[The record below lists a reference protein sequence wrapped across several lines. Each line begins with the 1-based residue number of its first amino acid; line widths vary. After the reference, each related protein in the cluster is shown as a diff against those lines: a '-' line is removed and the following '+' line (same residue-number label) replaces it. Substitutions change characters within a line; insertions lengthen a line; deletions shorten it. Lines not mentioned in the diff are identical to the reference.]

1 MVAWSQDGEYE
12 VDLKAGKMGAS
23 WSCPKKLKLT
33 VEFSDIATNKRDY
46 HQLFV

>member
-1 MVAWSQDGEYE
+1 VAWSQDGEYE

-23 WSCPKKLKLT
+23 CPKKLELT
-33 VEFSDIATNKRDY
+33 VEFSDIATNKRGY